1 MARWAEYRRLLETA
15 LRRGYRVRALEDWVL
30 EGPQPEAPE
39 LILRHD
45 VDQHPR
51 SALAMA
57 SIELDVGVRST
68 WYFRWRT
75 AHPVAVGRLR
85 ESGFGVGLH
94 YETLSRLALEGR
106 NGGDSALAAARQ
118 ELRREIEAFEQ
129 RLGPIR
135 SICPHGDSRAPGVSN
150 AELMRG
156 QDAESFGVEFDGN
169 EAMHGRGLAWWLT
182 DRSSPEGGWKDGV
195 DPNALL
201 ADGLSPLLCLTHPN
215 NWASGPSLWADRVLA
230 AVLPPQAPGRGGR
243 PIRTGR
249 DDPRL

>member
-1 MARWAEYRRLLETA
+1 ARHERAAQDGGWQGGGGRRVGAGAGAAHHGLRGGGGLSAARTRLSRTVAMARWAEYRRLLEMA

-30 EGPQPEAPE
+30 ESPQPEAPE

-106 NGGDSALAAARQ
+106 NG
-118 ELRREIEAFEQ
+118 
-129 RLGPIR
+129 
-135 SICPHGDSRAPGVSN
+135 
-150 AELMRG
+150 
-156 QDAESFGVEFDGN
+156 
-169 EAMHGRGLAWWLT
+169 
-182 DRSSPEGGWKDGV
+182 
-195 DPNALL
+195 
-201 ADGLSPLLCLTHPN
+201 
-215 NWASGPSLWADRVLA
+215 
-230 AVLPPQAPGRGGR
+230 
-243 PIRTGR
+243 
-249 DDPRL
+249 